1 MAPSTNI
8 GAASPVTSTGEDHPE
23 TLEAKATE
31 AAAAFIRSIAEERGR
46 NADAL
51 EGTVVEAK
59 AYAASEALDNNMID
73 LVAKDVDGL
82 IEALDGRKV
91 QLERGEYVLATAGIP
106 VTEIDPTPLERFLN
120 FLSDPNIAFLLM
132 SLGRWESSSRCCR
145 PGWWD
150 PGVLGVIA
158 LARIAHQGD
167 IHGVEFVVIC
177 RW

>member
-1 MAPSTNI
+1 MFRINCVAPSNPGYSVELSPFSRRARSLRLRICSPLHDPTVLRQPGSRCDIDSHPDCRPFLTLIVAPQPSTNI

-59 AYAASEALDNNMID
+59 AYAAPEALDNNMID

-91 QLERGEYVLATAGIP
+91 QL
-106 VTEIDPTPLERFLN
+106 
-120 FLSDPNIAFLLM
+120 
-132 SLGRWESSSRCCR
+132 
-145 PGWWD
+145 
-150 PGVLGVIA
+150 
-158 LARIAHQGD
+158 
-167 IHGVEFVVIC
+167 
-177 RW
+177 